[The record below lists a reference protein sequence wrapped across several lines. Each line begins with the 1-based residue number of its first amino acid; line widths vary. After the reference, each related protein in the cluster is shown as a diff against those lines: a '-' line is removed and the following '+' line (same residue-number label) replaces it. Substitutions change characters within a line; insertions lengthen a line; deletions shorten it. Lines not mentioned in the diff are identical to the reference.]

1 VEIHEPHR
9 ALDQRVSGAWI
20 RGGTGARRR
29 ALDCANV
36 TNSALR
42 RACATALVAVALGL
56 GGLTGCGGGSGGS
69 NTDCSV
75 NGCTVTFPRTGNT
88 EVSVLGVSARLLG
101 VENDVARIEV
111 AGQTV
116 SVPVGGQTQAGGFAV
131 GVERVT
137 DTEVVVRV
145 TAGG

>member
-1 VEIHEPHR
+1 MR
-9 ALDQRVSGAWI
+9 
-20 RGGTGARRR
+20 
-29 ALDCANV
+29 LDCANV

-42 RACATALVAVALGL
+42 RACATALVAVTLGL
-56 GGLTGCGGGSGGS
+56 GGLTACGSGGS

-75 NGCTVTFPRTGNT
+75 NGCTVTFPRSGNA

-101 VENDVARIEV
+101 VDGDVARIEV

-145 TAGG
+145 TVGG

>member
-1 VEIHEPHR
+1 MR
-9 ALDQRVSGAWI
+9 
-20 RGGTGARRR
+20 
-29 ALDCANV
+29 LDCANV

-42 RACATALVAVALGL
+42 RACATALVAVTLGL
-56 GGLTGCGGGSGGS
+56 GGLAGCGGGSGGS

-75 NGCTVTFPRTGNT
+75 NGCTVTFPRSGNA

-101 VENDVARIEV
+101 VDGDVARIEV

-145 TAGG
+145 TVGG